1 MCYASNESFY
11 LLRTQCFVLHE
22 GGKTADLKTFKT
34 CTMLFAPIRS
44 GLRKKRVWAASLP
57 SPEDDKPPAAARP
70 SRPRLGERQRSA
82 SQSWRQS
89 PKHRTLTLQEEEDV
103 EDEDKEEPA
112 PLFRRR
118 TSTRTSSLSSR
129 GSQWRRSTLS
139 ILDSAI
145 DVDDQQ
151 SDHEVQDVPRPG
163 RKRPKRGPTATVT
176 TVEPVVSPA
185 AEEEDTGKRDK
196 KKHKKR
202 HRQPQQ
208 QDEAE
213 EVVEASPLKKKT
225 RKTKK
230 STQGPG
236 WPIWPRI
243 RIDSATS

>member
-1 MCYASNESFY
+1 M
-11 LLRTQCFVLHE
+11 
-22 GGKTADLKTFKT
+22 
-34 CTMLFAPIRS
+34 
-44 GLRKKRVWAASLP
+44 
-57 SPEDDKPPAAARP
+57 
-70 SRPRLGERQRSA
+70 
-82 SQSWRQS
+82 
-89 PKHRTLTLQEEEDV
+89 
-103 EDEDKEEPA
+103 EDEDDEEPA

-118 TSTRTSSLSSR
+118 TSTPTSSFSSR

-139 ILDSAI
+139 SLDSAI

-163 RKRPKRGPTATVT
+163 RKRPKRGPTAMVT
-176 TVEPVVSPA
+176 TVEPVASPA

-213 EVVEASPLKKKT
+213 EVVKASLPPKKKP

-230 STQGPG
+230 STRGPG

-243 RIDSATS
+243 RIDSTTS